1 MTTYIIRDARPSDR
15 PQFLAFIMGLQRL
28 EKTFEPNRRLDA
40 PVASE
45 YFALLEKDLAKGGKI
60 FVAEQDGAPVGWG
73 IVVAR
78 EDDIY
83 VLAEERSYAYISE
96 LFVVEALRGAGV
108 GRALIAACEDWA
120 RANKLRVMQ
129 IGVLPGNTRAKAIYE
144 NAGYS
149 HYALQL
155 RKYLKD

>member
-1 MTTYIIRDARPSDR
+1 MTNFTIRDVRPSDR
-15 PQFLAFIMGLQRL
+15 PHILAFIMGVQRF
-28 EKTFEPNRRLDA
+28 EKTVEPNRRLDS
-40 PVASE
+40 PVAGE
-45 YFALLEKDLAKGGKI
+45 YLALLEKDVAKGGTI

-73 IVVAR
+73 VVVAR
-78 EDDIY
+78 EDDVY
-83 VLAEERSYAYISE
+83 VLAEERPHAYISE
-96 LFVVEALRGAGV
+96 LFVVEALRGAGI

-120 RANKLRVMQ
+120 RTQKLHVMQ
-129 IGVLPGNTRAKAIYE
+129 IGVLLGNTRAKAIYE